1 MSHCAGNT
9 NIPQM
14 VIKASSDKLNLKS
27 VVHMITMLLSDRWHL
42 ALTHDAKCE

>member
-27 VVHMITMLLSDRWHL
+27 V
-42 ALTHDAKCE
+42 AAHDYNAIFR